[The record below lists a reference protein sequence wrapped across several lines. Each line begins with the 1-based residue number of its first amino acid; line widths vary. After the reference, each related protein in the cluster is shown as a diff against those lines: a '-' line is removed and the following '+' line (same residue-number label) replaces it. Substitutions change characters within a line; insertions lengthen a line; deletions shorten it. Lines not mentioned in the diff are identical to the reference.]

1 VYVCVCIS
9 VCVYRRRERE
19 FEMGRGLIEKE
30 LDKGGRSRDDKKII
44 VFMYNSLIKF
54 KIPDE
59 MIAIVTQKGER

>member
-1 VYVCVCIS
+1 

>member
-1 VYVCVCIS
+1 
-9 VCVYRRRERE
+9 
-19 FEMGRGLIEKE
+19 MIEKE